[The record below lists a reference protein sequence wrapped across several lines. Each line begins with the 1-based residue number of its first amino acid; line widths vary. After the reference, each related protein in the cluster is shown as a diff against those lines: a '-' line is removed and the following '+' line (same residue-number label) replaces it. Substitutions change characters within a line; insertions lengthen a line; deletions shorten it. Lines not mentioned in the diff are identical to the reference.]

1 MTHLKRMK
9 LESDIRESLLKLPD
23 TLEEAYKQIYNDILS
38 QSGKEPE
45 LSKMSLRWI
54 MISARPL
61 TPAEWVC
68 ATKYAMPRVGS
79 LRLPSLLDIC
89 HNLVVEDQDSRV
101 VRFAHLS
108 VSEYLAS
115 KPEFDNSKAHSLAA
129 HVCLSV
135 LYDTTQAT
143 TGTNSDDLLEYATI
157 YWFYH
162 LNHSDHRYMRDSTLA
177 HIRTFLG
184 TPENPTE
191 AYCKWMERAAI
202 LGNSHS
208 FDDGKESL
216 RDVSE
221 NLDGWPPNPLFA
233 FAYFYFGGLYAEAW
247 DWSTIDVNCTN
258 ANGEPAIIVATF
270 KGHDVIV
277 RTLLDNGADVNSP
290 GFPII
295 VASFKGHDVIVRTLL
310 DNGADVNSPGF
321 QYIPNPLFAA
331 ISGKNVETVE
341 LLLDREADIRANGC
355 RFTDVLTA
363 AVAEGDVAV
372 VKVVLQQDPSM
383 SITSET
389 LLEAVGNDIHSIEIT
404 RLLFDNYG
412 FEALEVTQEL
422 VAEATR
428 QKGGRELLQ
437 LLFAKDPGFP
447 VTEGTVI
454 GVLKRSCETEPLKYL
469 LDLYRGDLTEG
480 IMVAAASTHRN
491 RLPLLLA
498 RYPRPPI
505 TDKILQAY
513 MNHEKHDTF
522 FDNFPDVQLTESLF
536 ATLCKSCRL
545 DTRLLQRGLDRT
557 QALEI
562 TEKILIAVT
571 SSGLD
576 AKECTKLLLD
586 KNPDIAV
593 SEAILTSAVSNFKWA
608 TELWELLLAQD
619 SYIKVTRPVLLSA
632 LSADW
637 DNPEF
642 MEMLLDRDPSNE
654 IDEEMVLG
662 AVKSN
667 KVNKVRLLF
676 ARNPGFKVTPTVLL
690 EAARAPRARI
700 LEFFLEKD
708 DTFEIPDSVFE
719 AAMSNWNC
727 GEEILGILLSRVPK
741 VRISSNLLAVAA
753 RDGSVGIM
761 KVLLAGNVSL
771 CAVGSEEVL
780 LAAVRN
786 PNAAPVLLQMI
797 LHKVD
802 DASAN
807 GMADTK
813 GTKEGNVSS
822 IEITENIVVSA
833 VKNENHAK
841 DLVQLVLAKFPKL
854 EITANIFKAASE
866 NKRYGK
872 DVMDLLIRD
881 ARYKFTD
888 NASELAKLYLN
899 GSWEFTSD
907 ESEEWSAERW
917 MQTEGQMLRKMVGIL
932 QRNLERRMY
941 IPIERPMQSETR
953 GATGGGTRG

>member
-23 TLEEAYKQIYNDILS
+23 TLEDAYKQIYNDILS

-45 LSKMSLRWI
+45 VSKMSLRWI
-54 MISARPL
+54 MVSARPL

-89 HNLVVEDQDSRV
+89 HNLVVVDQGSRV

-143 TGTNSDDLLEYATI
+143 TRTNSDDLLEYATI

-177 HIRTFLG
+177 HIRSFLG

-191 AYCKWMERAAI
+191 AYRKWMERAVV

-208 FDDGKESL
+208 FDDGKRSL
-216 RDVSE
+216 HYVSE
-221 NLDGWPPNPLFA
+221 NLGGWPPNPLFA

-247 DWSTIDVNCTN
+247 DWSTIDMNCMNT
-258 ANGEPAIIVATF
+258 NGEPA
-270 KGHDVIV
+270 
-277 RTLLDNGADVNSP
+277 
-290 GFPII
+290 II

-321 QYIPNPLFAA
+321 RYIPNPLFAA
-331 ISGKNVETVE
+331 ISGENVETVE

-372 VKVVLQQDPSM
+372 VKVVLQRDPSM

-389 LLEAVGNDIHSIEIT
+389 LLEAVGNDIHGIEIT

-422 VAEATR
+422 VEEATR

-437 LLFAKDPGFP
+437 LLFAKEPGFP
-447 VTEGTVI
+447 VTEGMVI
-454 GVLKRSCETEPLKYL
+454 GVLKHHCDTESLKYL

-480 IMVAAASTHRN
+480 IMVAAVSTSPG
-491 RLPLLLA
+491 RLTSLFA
-498 RYPRPPI
+498 RYPKPPI
-505 TDKILQAY
+505 TDKILRAY
-513 MNHEKHDTF
+513 MDRGKLDEF
-522 FDNFPDVQLTESLF
+522 FDDFPDIKFTESLF
-536 ATLCKSCRL
+536 ATLCEFPRL
-545 DTRLLQRGLDRT
+545 DTRLLQSGLDRT
-557 QALEI
+557 HALEI
-562 TEKILIAVT
+562 TEEILVAVT
-571 SSGLD
+571 NG
-576 AKECTKLLLD
+576 AVRATECTKLLLD
-586 KNPDIAV
+586 KSPDIAI
-593 SEAILTSAVSNFKWA
+593 SEAILTSAVSNVYRA
-608 TELWELLLAQD
+608 TGLWELILARD
-619 SYIKVTRPVLLSA
+619 SHVKVTRPVLLSA

-667 KVNKVRLLF
+667 KVNKVRALF
-676 ARNPGFKVTPTVLL
+676 ARNPGFKITPTVLL
-690 EAARAPRARI
+690 EAARAQEARI

-708 DTFEIPDSVFE
+708 DTFEITDSVFE
-719 AAMSNWNC
+719 AAMSNWVYW
-727 GEEILGILLSRVPK
+727 EEMLGILLSRVPR
-741 VRISSNLLAVAA
+741 VRISSNLLAAAA
-753 RDGSVGIM
+753 RGGSRWSVVIM
-761 KVLLAGNVSL
+761 KVLLAVDVSL
-771 CAVGSEEVL
+771 RVVGSEEVL

-786 PNAAPVLLQMI
+786 LHYAPVLLEMI
-797 LHKVD
+797 LHKFD

-807 GMADTK
+807 GMADTN
-813 GTKEGNVSS
+813 GTKEENVFSV
-822 IEITENIVVSA
+822 EITENILVSA
-833 VKNENHAK
+833 VKNGNHAK
-841 DLVQLVLAKFPKL
+841 HLVQLVLAKFPKL
-854 EITANIFKAASE
+854 EITANILKAASK

-881 ARYKFTD
+881 ARCKFTD
-888 NASELAKLYLN
+888 NANELAELYLD
-899 GSWEFTSD
+899 GSWEFSSD
-907 ESEEWSAERW
+907 ESEEWSPERRIRREIRIQEQ
-917 MQTEGQMLRKMVGIL
+917 MQRQMQMQEQRQRQRRMQGRILRQMLR
-932 QRNLERRMY
+932 Q
-941 IPIERPMQSETR
+941 MQS
-953 GATGGGTRG
+953 

>member
-89 HNLVVEDQDSRV
+89 HNLVVEDQDSEV

-184 TPENPTE
+184 TPESPTE
-191 AYCKWMERAAI
+191 AYCKWMERAAV

-221 NLDGWPPNPLFA
+221 NLDCWPPNPLFA

-258 ANGEPAIIVATF
+258 ANGEPAIIVA
-270 KGHDVIV
+270 
-277 RTLLDNGADVNSP
+277 
-290 GFPII
+290 
-295 VASFKGHDVIVRTLL
+295 SFKGHDVIVRTLL

-321 QYIPNPLFAA
+321 QFIPNPLFAA
-331 ISGKNVETVE
+331 IRGKKVETVE

-428 QKGGRELLQ
+428 QKRGRELLQ

-447 VTEGTVI
+447 VTEVTVI
-454 GVLKRSCETEPLKYL
+454 GVLKHACETEPLKYL

-480 IMVAAASTHRN
+480 IMVAAASTLQN

-498 RYPRPPI
+498 RYPKPPI
-505 TDKILQAY
+505 TDKILRAY
-513 MNHEKHDTF
+513 MNHENHDTL

-536 ATLCKSCRL
+536 VTLCKSCRL

-562 TEKILIAVT
+562 TEKVLIAVT
-571 SSGLD
+571 SSGRD
-576 AKECTKLLLD
+576 ATECTKLLLD

-593 SEAILTSAVSNFKWA
+593 SEAILTSAVSNFKCA
-608 TELWELLLAQD
+608 TELWELLLARD
-619 SYIKVTRPVLLSA
+619 SYIKVTRLVLLSA

-667 KVNKVRLLF
+667 NVNKVRLLF

-690 EAARAPRARI
+690 EAARAPIARI

-741 VRISSNLLAVAA
+741 VRISSNLLAVAV
-753 RDGSVGIM
+753 RGGSVGIM

-780 LAAVRN
+780 LAAVGN

-899 GSWEFTSD
+899 GSWEFTSH
-907 ESEEWSAERW
+907 ESEEWSAERRT
-917 MQTEGQMLRKMVGIL
+917 QTFEQLLRKMVGIL
-932 QRNLERRMY
+932 QRKNERQMY

>member
-38 QSGKEPE
+38 QCGKEPE

-191 AYCKWMERAAI
+191 AYCKWMERAAV

-208 FDDGKESL
+208 FDDDGKESL

-221 NLDGWPPNPLFA
+221 NLGGWPPNPLFA

-258 ANGEPAIIVATF
+258 TNGEPAI
-270 KGHDVIV
+270 
-277 RTLLDNGADVNSP
+277 L
-290 GFPII
+290 
-295 VASFKGHDVIVRTLL
+295 VASFKGHDVIVRTFL

-321 QYIPNPLFAA
+321 RYIPNPLFAA
-331 ISGKNVETVE
+331 IRGENVETVE
-341 LLLDREADIRANGC
+341 LLLDREADIRVNGC

-372 VKVVLQQDPSM
+372 VKVVLQRDPSM
-383 SITSET
+383 PITSET
-389 LLEAVGNDIHSIEIT
+389 LLEAVGNDKHAIEIT
-404 RLLFDNYG
+404 RLLFDNSG

-422 VAEATR
+422 VEEATS

-437 LLFAKDPGFP
+437 LLFAKEPGFP

-454 GVLKRSCETEPLKYL
+454 GVLKYGCDTESLEYL

-480 IMVAAASTHRN
+480 IMVAAASTHQKQQQ
-491 RLPLLLA
+491 LLFA
-498 RYPRPPI
+498 RYPKPPI
-505 TDKILQAY
+505 TDKITQAY
-513 MNHEKHDTF
+513 MDKGNFDTF

-536 ATLCKSCRL
+536 VTLCKSYQL
-545 DTRLLQRGLDRT
+545 DTRLLQSGLDRT

-562 TEKILIAVT
+562 TEECLIAGTKSVRDVT
-571 SSGLD
+571 
-576 AKECTKLLLD
+576 ECTKLLLD
-586 KNPDIAV
+586 KNPDIAI
-593 SEAILTSAVSNFKWA
+593 SEAILTSAVSNFRSA
-608 TELWELLLAQD
+608 TELWELLLARD
-619 SYIKVTRPVLLSA
+619 SHIKVTRPVLLSA
-632 LSADW
+632 LSAEW
-637 DNPEF
+637 DNPDF

-654 IDEEMVLG
+654 VDEEMMLG

-667 KVNKVRLLF
+667 KVNKVKLLF
-676 ARNPGFKVTPTVLL
+676 ARNAGFKVAPAVLL
-690 EAARAPRARI
+690 EAAQAWEARI

-708 DTFEIPDSVFE
+708 NTFEIPDSVFE
-719 AAMSNWNC
+719 AALSNLGC
-727 GEEILGILLSRVPK
+727 GEEMLRILLSRVPR
-741 VRISSNLLAVAA
+741 VRISSNLLAAAA
-753 RDGSVGIM
+753 RGGSRWSVRIM
-761 KVLLAGNVSL
+761 QVFLAGNVSL
-771 CAVGSEEVL
+771 RAVGSEEVL

-786 PNAAPVLLQMI
+786 PYAAPVLLQMI

-881 ARYKFTD
+881 GRCKFTD
-888 NASELAKLYLN
+888 NANELAELYLN
-899 GSWEFTSD
+899 GSWEFSSD
-907 ESEEWSAERW
+907 ESEEWSPKRRIPRDIRIRGQMQRKLQRE
-917 MQTEGQMLRKMVGIL
+917 MQTQEQMLRKTVGIL
-932 QRNLERRMY
+932 QRNLER
-941 IPIERPMQSETR
+941 
-953 GATGGGTRG
+953 

>member
-9 LESDIRESLLKLPD
+9 LESDIRESLFKLPD
-23 TLEEAYKQIYNDILS
+23 TLEDAYKQIYNDVLS

-45 LSKMSLRWI
+45 VSKMSLRWI
-54 MISARPL
+54 MVSARPL

-89 HNLVVEDQDSRV
+89 HNLVVEDQGSGV

-115 KPEFDNSKAHSLAA
+115 KAEFDNSKAHSLAA

-162 LNHSDHRYMRDSTLA
+162 LNHSDHRYMRNSTLA

-191 AYCKWMERAAI
+191 AYCKWMERAAV

-221 NLDGWPPNPLFA
+221 NLGGWPPNPLFA

-258 ANGEPAIIVATF
+258 TNGEPAIIVASF
-270 KGHDVIV
+270 AGHDVIV

-290 GFPII
+290 GFW
-295 VASFKGHDVIVRTLL
+295 H
-310 DNGADVNSPGF
+310 
-321 QYIPNPLFAA
+321 NPLFAA
-331 ISGKNVETVE
+331 ISGENAETVE
-341 LLLDREADIRANGC
+341 LLLDRKADIRANGC
-355 RFTDVLTA
+355 MFTDVLTA

-389 LLEAVGNDIHSIEIT
+389 LLKAVGNNIHGIEIT
-404 RLLFDNYG
+404 RLLFDSYG

-422 VAEATR
+422 VVKATR

-437 LLFAKDPGFP
+437 LLFAKEPGFP

-454 GVLKRSCETEPLKYL
+454 GILNYSCDTESLEYL
-469 LDLYRGDLTEG
+469 LGLYRGDLTEG
-480 IMVAAASTHRN
+480 IMVAAASTYQKQQ
-491 RLPLLLA
+491 RLLFA
-498 RYPRPPI
+498 RYPKPPI
-505 TDKILQAY
+505 TDKILRAY
-513 MNHEKHDTF
+513 MDQGELDPF

-536 ATLCKSCRL
+536 VTLCKSYRL
-545 DTRLLQRGLDRT
+545 DSRLLQSGLDRT

-562 TEKILIAVT
+562 TEESLIAVT
-571 SSGLD
+571 KSFWD
-576 AKECTKLLLD
+576 VTECTKLLLD
-586 KNPDIAV
+586 KNPDIAI
-593 SEAILTSAVSNFKWA
+593 SEAILTSAVSNFRSA
-608 TELWELLLAQD
+608 TELWEILLARD
-619 SYIKVTRPVLLSA
+619 SHIKVTRPVLLSA

-676 ARNPGFKVTPTVLL
+676 TRNPGFKVTPTVLL
-690 EAARAPRARI
+690 EAARAREARI

-708 DTFEIPDSVFE
+708 DTFEIPDSMFE
-719 AAMSNWNC
+719 VAVSNWGC
-727 GEEILGILLSRVPK
+727 GEEMLGILLSRVPR
-741 VRISSNLLAVAA
+741 VRISSNLLAAAA
-753 RDGSVGIM
+753 RGRSRWSVRIM
-761 KVLLAGNVSL
+761 QVLLAGNVSL
-771 CAVGSEEVL
+771 RAVGSEEVL

-807 GMADTK
+807 GMADTN
-813 GTKEGNVSS
+813 GTKEENVFSV
-822 IEITENIVVSA
+822 EIAENIVVSA
-833 VKNENHAK
+833 VKNKNHAK
-841 DLVQLVLAKFPKL
+841 DLVQLVLARFPKL

-866 NKRYGK
+866 NGRYGEG
-872 DVMDLLIRD
+872 VMDLLIRD

-888 NASELAKLYLN
+888 NANELAELYLD
-899 GSWEFTSD
+899 GSWEFSSD
-907 ESEEWSAERW
+907 ELEESSQERL
-917 MQTEGQMLRKMVGIL
+917 MLRPMRL
-932 QRNLERRMY
+932 QRYRRMQ
-941 IPIERPMQSETR
+941 RQMQR
-953 GATGGGTRG
+953 QMQRRRQI